1 MKPKN
6 VFDTRIKAKKMP
18 EHFREAAIELTDTLD
33 VCWAAAQAV
42 FEDKAQPE
50 HAISLL
56 PLFMT
61 RADEKHRQ
69 LLARFG
75 RNTDGELLPLPDAQ

>member
-1 MKPKN
+1 MKLEN
-6 VFDTRIKAKKMP
+6 LFDTRIQAKNMP
-18 EHFREAAIELTDTLD
+18 GHFRDAAIELTDTLD

-42 FEDKAQPE
+42 FEGKAQPE
-50 HAISLL
+50 HAIALL

-69 LLARFG
+69 LLAQFG
-75 RNTDGELLPLPDAQ
+75 RGTDGEPLPPPAPR